1 MRRFLRYGGFFLFLG
16 AAGQLLPPS
25 FADAQSQKFSHGT
38 VALVAEKSWINP
50 GHDFTLG
57 LHFSLENG
65 WHIYWVNPGDSGQ
78 PPRVIWTLP
87 DGLTAGTL
95 EWPAPR
101 KLGTPSIV
109 DYGYE
114 GDVTL
119 LVPMQSAA
127 SLNAKDPATV
137 KASLRLLICKD
148 ICIPGKTEVSVV
160 LPVKTQPAPPDH
172 AAEHV
177 FTEARS
183 RLPQAAPS
191 GWRFSVS
198 EEKDAFILMAHTGQR
213 VAQAYFFP
221 LEESEV
227 QNAPQQKLTG
237 QVAGFE
243 LTLRKSDELTKPVT
257 RLKGVL
263 QVSGDHFYLVDAP
276 VTHGKTAAGGPGL

>member
-1 MRRFLRYGGFFLFLG
+1 MRRFLRYGRFFLFLG
-16 AAGQLLPPS
+16 VAGQFLDPS
-25 FADAQSQKFSHGT
+25 FAGAQSQKFSHGT
-38 VALVAEKSWINP
+38 VELVAEKSWIDP
-50 GHDFTLG
+50 GQNFTLG

-78 PPRVIWTLP
+78 PPRVAWTLP
-87 DGLTAGTL
+87 DGVTAGTL

-119 LVPMQSAA
+119 LVPMRSSAN
-127 SLNAKDPATV
+127 LNTKDAATV

-148 ICIPGKTEVSVV
+148 MCIPGKTEVSIA
-160 LPVKTQPAPPDH
+160 LPVKTQPAPPDQ
-172 AAEHV
+172 AAERV
-177 FTEARS
+177 FAEARS
-183 RLPQAAPS
+183 RLPQPS
-191 GWRFSVS
+191 PSDWKFTVS
-198 EEKDAFILMAHTGQR
+198 EEKDAFILTAHTGQR

-221 LEESEV
+221 MEESEV
-227 QNAPQQKLTG
+227 QNAPQQKLTA
-237 QVAGFE
+237 QAAGFE

-263 QVSGDHFYLVDAP
+263 QVSGDHFYFVDAP
-276 VTHGKTAAGGPGL
+276 VAHGKTAAGGPGL

>member
-16 AAGQLLPPS
+16 AAAQLLHPS

-38 VALVAEKSWINP
+38 VALVAEKSWISP

-65 WHIYWVNPGDSGQ
+65 WHIYWVNPGDSGP
-78 PPRVIWTLP
+78 PPRVIGTLP

-95 EWPAPR
+95 ECPAPR

-137 KASLRLLICKD
+137 TASLRLLICKD

-213 VAQAYFFP
+213 V
-221 LEESEV
+221 
-227 QNAPQQKLTG
+227 
-237 QVAGFE
+237 
-243 LTLRKSDELTKPVT
+243 
-257 RLKGVL
+257 
-263 QVSGDHFYLVDAP
+263 
-276 VTHGKTAAGGPGL
+276 

>member
-1 MRRFLRYGGFFLFLG
+1 MRRFLRYGRFFLFLG
-16 AAGQLLPPS
+16 VAGQFLDPS
-25 FADAQSQKFSHGT
+25 FAGAQSQKFSHGT
-38 VALVAEKSWINP
+38 VELVAEKSWIDP
-50 GHDFTLG
+50 GQNFTLG

-78 PPRVIWTLP
+78 PPRVAWTLP
-87 DGLTAGTL
+87 DGVTAGTL

-119 LVPMQSAA
+119 LVPMRSSAN
-127 SLNAKDPATV
+127 LNTKDAATV

-148 ICIPGKTEVSVV
+148 MCIPGKTEVSIA
-160 LPVKTQPAPPDH
+160 LPVKTQPAPPDQ
-172 AAEHV
+172 AAERV
-177 FTEARS
+177 FAEARS
-183 RLPQAAPS
+183 RLPQPPPS
-191 GWRFSVS
+191 DWKFTVS
-198 EEKDAFILMAHTGQR
+198 EEKDAFILTAHTGQR

-221 LEESEV
+221 MEESEV
-227 QNAPQQKLTG
+227 QNAPQQKLTA
-237 QVAGFE
+237 QAAGFE

-263 QVSGDHFYLVDAP
+263 QVSGDHFYFVDAP
-276 VTHGKTAAGGPGL
+276 VAHGKTAAGGPGL

>member
-1 MRRFLRYGGFFLFLG
+1 MRRFLRYGRFFLFLG
-16 AAGQLLPPS
+16 VAGQFLDPS
-25 FADAQSQKFSHGT
+25 FAGAQSQKFSHGT
-38 VALVAEKSWINP
+38 VELVADKSWIDP
-50 GHDFTLG
+50 GQNFTLG

-78 PPRVIWTLP
+78 PPRVAWTLP
-87 DGLTAGTL
+87 DGVTAGTL

-119 LVPMQSAA
+119 LVPMRSSAN
-127 SLNAKDPATV
+127 LNTKDAATV

-148 ICIPGKTEVSVV
+148 MCIPGKTDVSIA
-160 LPVKTQPAPPDH
+160 LPVKTQPAPPDQ
-172 AAEHV
+172 AAERM
-177 FTEARS
+177 FAEARS
-183 RLPQAAPS
+183 RLPQPPPS
-191 GWRFSVS
+191 DWKFSVG
-198 EEKDAFILMAHTGQR
+198 EEKDAFILTAHTGQR

-221 LEESEV
+221 MEESEV
-227 QNAPQQKLTG
+227 QNAPQQKLTA
-237 QVAGFE
+237 QAAGFE

-276 VTHGKTAAGGPGL
+276 VEHGKTAAGGPGL

>member
-1 MRRFLRYGGFFLFLG
+1 MRRFLRYGRFFLFLG
-16 AAGQLLPPS
+16 VAGQFLDPS

-38 VALVAEKSWINP
+38 VELVAEKSWIDP
-50 GHDFTLG
+50 GQNFTLG

-78 PPRVIWTLP
+78 PPRVAWTLP
-87 DGLTAGTL
+87 DGVTAGTL

-119 LVPMQSAA
+119 LVPMRSSAN
-127 SLNAKDPATV
+127 LNTKDAATV

-148 ICIPGKTEVSVV
+148 MCIPGKTEVSIA
-160 LPVKTQPAPPDH
+160 LPVKTQPAPPDQ
-172 AAEHV
+172 AAERV
-177 FTEARS
+177 FAEARS
-183 RLPQAAPS
+183 RLPQPPPS
-191 GWRFSVS
+191 DWKFTVS
-198 EEKDAFILMAHTGQR
+198 EEKDAFILTAHTGQR

-221 LEESEV
+221 MEESEV
-227 QNAPQQKLTG
+227 QNAPQQKLTA
-237 QVAGFE
+237 QAAGFE

-263 QVSGDHFYLVDAP
+263 QVSGDHFYFVDAP
-276 VTHGKTAAGGPGL
+276 VAHGKTAAGGPGL